1 MLARR
6 QELNT
11 QLQVFIDAF
20 LLAFSLWAG
29 YALRYYST
37 FWFDLSK
44 TIDPQRNYAWL
55 LLVIMPFGPILLDL
69 QGFYQSPL
77 NKTQW
82 KSFVQILR
90 AMIGLSIIVS
100 ACVIFLRQ
108 PLANRS
114 VPLLFI
120 LIGTLVLMVKERIIA
135 EHLRRKAMRGE
146 RREPVLLAGSP
157 QDIAALEQSFTPE
170 QKLLIDVVAKI
181 DIDQQPI
188 SDLVEAMHRHSV
200 ARVIF
205 AASHAQLSRV
215 EEAIGAC
222 EIEGV
227 PAWLVADFIRT
238 SIAKPDFDAFGGRP
252 MLVFR
257 STPEVSWTLFIKEW
271 IIDRPVALIL
281 LVAMAIPMAIA
292 ALIIRVTSHGAVI
305 FRQRRAGRFGKPFV
319 MYKFRSMADDAEMRR
334 AELEPFNQMHGPVF
348 KVESDPRVTP
358 FGRWLRRTSFDELP
372 QLVNVLM
379 GDMSLVGPRPLPLYE
394 VEKFENTAQ
403 RRRLSV
409 KPGLTCLWQIS
420 GRNQVRDFGDWVRL
434 DLDYI
439 DRWSLALDF
448 KILLRTIPA
457 VIMGLGAK

>member
-11 QLQVFIDAF
+11 QLQVLIDAF
-20 LLAFSLWAG
+20 LLALSLWAA

-37 FWFDLSK
+37 LWFNLSK
-44 TIDPQRNYAWL
+44 SVDPQSNYAWL
-55 LLVIMPFGPILLDL
+55 LIPIMAFGPILLDL

-77 NKTQW
+77 NKTKW
-82 KSFVQILR
+82 RSIMQIAR

-100 ACVIFLRQ
+100 GCVIFLRL
-108 PLANRS
+108 PLANRT

-120 LIGTLVLMVKERIIA
+120 LIGTVVLLAKERLIA
-135 EHLRRKAMRGE
+135 ARLRRRAVRGVQ
-146 RREPVLLAGSP
+146 REPVLLAGLP
-157 QDIAALEQSFTPE
+157 QDLAALERSFTTE
-170 QKLLIDVVAKI
+170 QRLLIDVVGRI
-181 DIDQQPI
+181 DIEQQPI
-188 SDLVEAMHRHSV
+188 SDLVEAMHRHAVS
-200 ARVIF
+200 RVIF
-205 AASHAQLSRV
+205 AAGHSQLNRV
-215 EEAIGAC
+215 EEAISAC
-222 EIEGV
+222 EVEGV

-238 SIAKPDFDAFGGRP
+238 SIAKPDFDAFAGRP

-257 STPEVSWTLFIKEW
+257 STPEVSWALLIKDVF
-271 IIDRPVALIL
+271 DRVVALIVL
-281 LVAMAIPMAIA
+281 LVMAIPMAIA
-292 ALIIRVTSHGAVI
+292 ALIIRITSPWPVI
-305 FRQRRAGRFGKPFV
+305 FRQRRAGKYGKAFV
-319 MYKFRSMADDAEMRR
+319 MYKFRSMTDDAEMRR
-334 AELEPFNQMHGPVF
+334 AELEPFNQMSGPVF
-348 KVESDPRVTP
+348 KVESDPRITR
-358 FGRWLRRTSFDELP
+358 FGGWLRRTSFDELP
-372 QLVNVLM
+372 QLLNVLM

-420 GRNQVRDFGDWVRL
+420 GRNQVRDFQDWVRL

>member
-11 QLQVFIDAF
+11 QLQVLIDAF
-20 LLAFSLWAG
+20 LLALSLWAA
-29 YALRYYST
+29 YVLRYYST
-37 FWFDLSK
+37 YWFNLSN
-44 TIDPQRNYAWL
+44 TVDPQSNYAWL
-55 LLVIMPFGPILLDL
+55 LVPIMAFGPILLDL

-77 NKTQW
+77 NKTKW
-82 KSFVQILR
+82 RSIVQIVR

-100 ACVIFLRQ
+100 ASVIFLRF
-108 PLANRS
+108 PLSNRT

-120 LIGTLVLMVKERIIA
+120 LIGTIVLLMKERLMA
-135 EHLRRKAMRGE
+135 AHLRRKAVRGE
-146 RREPVLLAGSP
+146 QREPVLLAGLP
-157 QDIAALEQSFTPE
+157 QDLAALERSFTPE
-170 QKLLIDVVAKI
+170 QRLLIDVVGRI
-181 DIDQQPI
+181 DIERQPI
-188 SDLVEAMHRHSV
+188 SDLVEAMHKHAVS
-200 ARVIF
+200 RVIF
-205 AASHAQLSRV
+205 AAGHSQLNRV
-215 EEAIGAC
+215 EEAVSAC
-222 EIEGV
+222 EVEGV

-238 SIAKPDFDAFGGRP
+238 SIAKPDFDAFAGRP

-257 STPEVSWTLFIKEW
+257 STPEVSWALLIKDVF
-271 IIDRPVALIL
+271 DRVVALIAL
-281 LVAMAIPMAIA
+281 LLMTIPMAITA
-292 ALIIRVTSHGAVI
+292 VVIRITSPGPII
-305 FRQRRAGRFGKPFV
+305 FRQRRAGKHGKPFV
-319 MYKFRSMADDAEMRR
+319 MYKFRSMSDDAEMRR
-334 AELEPFNQMHGPVF
+334 AELEPFNQMSGPVF
-348 KVESDPRVTP
+348 KVESDPRITR

-420 GRNQVRDFGDWVRL
+420 GRNQVRDFRDWVRL

-457 VIMGLGAK
+457 VILGLGAK

>member
-11 QLQVFIDAF
+11 QLQVLIDGF
-20 LLAFSLWAG
+20 VLALSLWA
-29 YALRYYST
+29 AWLLRYYST
-37 FWFDLSK
+37 FWFNLRD
-44 TIDPQRNYAWL
+44 TVDAQQNYAWL
-55 LLVIMPFGPILLDL
+55 LIPIMVFGPILLDL

-77 NKTQW
+77 NKTKW
-82 KSFVQILR
+82 RSIVQIVR

-100 ACVIFLRQ
+100 ACVIFLRL

-120 LIGTLVLMVKERIIA
+120 LIGTIVLLAKERLIA
-135 EHLRRKAMRGE
+135 AHLRRRAVRGVQ
-146 RREPVLLAGSP
+146 REPVLLAGLP
-157 QDIAALEQSFTPE
+157 QDLASFERSFTQE
-170 QKLLIDVVAKI
+170 QRLLIDVVGRI
-181 DIDQQPI
+181 DIERQPI
-188 SDLVEAMHRHSV
+188 SDLVEAMHRYAVS
-200 ARVIF
+200 RVIF
-205 AASHAQLSRV
+205 AAGHSQLNRV
-215 EEAIGAC
+215 EQAISAC
-222 EIEGV
+222 EVEGV
-227 PAWLVADFIRT
+227 PAWLVADFIQT
-238 SIAKPDFDAFGGRP
+238 SIAKPDFDAFAGRP

-257 STPEVSWTLFIKEW
+257 STPEVSWALLIKDVF
-271 IIDRPVALIL
+271 DRVLAFVAL
-281 LVAMAIPMAIA
+281 LVMAIPMAVV
-292 ALIIRVTSHGAVI
+292 ALIIRISSNGPVI

-319 MYKFRSMADDAEMRR
+319 MYKFRSMTDDAEMRR
-334 AELEPFNQMHGPVF
+334 AELEPFNQMSGPVF
-348 KVESDPRVTP
+348 KVESDPRITP

-372 QLVNVLM
+372 QLWNVLM

-420 GRNQVRDFGDWVRL
+420 GRNQVRDFHDWVKL

-439 DRWSLALDF
+439 DHWSLALDF

-457 VIMGLGAK
+457 VVLGLGAK

>member
-20 LLAFSLWAG
+20 LLALSLWAA
-29 YALRYYST
+29 YVLRYYGT
-37 FWFDLSK
+37 FWFNLSNQ
-44 TIDPQRNYAWL
+44 IDPQRNYAWL
-55 LLVIMPFGPILLDL
+55 LIVIMPFGPILLDM

-82 KSFVQILR
+82 KSVIQIGR
-90 AMIGLSIIVS
+90 AMIGLSISVS
-100 ACVIFLRQ
+100 ACDIFLRL
-108 PLANRS
+108 PLASRS

-120 LIGTLVLMVKERIIA
+120 LNGTLVLLAKERLIA
-135 EHLRRKAMRGE
+135 RHLRRKAMRGE
-146 RREPVLLAGSP
+146 LREPVLLAGLP
-157 QDIAALEQSFTPE
+157 QDIAALEQSFTAE
-170 QKLLIDVVAKI
+170 QQLLINVVGRI
-181 DIDQQPI
+181 DIDRQPI
-188 SDLVEAMHRHSV
+188 SDLIEAMHRHAV

-205 AASHAQLSRV
+205 AAGHSQLNRV
-215 EEAIGAC
+215 EQAIGAC

-227 PAWLVADFIRT
+227 PAWLVADFIQT
-238 SIAKPDFDAFGGRP
+238 SIAKPDFDAFAGRP

-257 STPEVSWTLFIKEW
+257 STPEVSWALLVKG
-271 IIDRPVALIL
+271 IIDRVGAFIAL
-281 LVAMAIPMAIA
+281 VTCAIPMGIV
-292 ALIIRVTSHGAVI
+292 ALLIRITSKGPVI
-305 FRQRRAGRFGKPFV
+305 FRQHRAGRFGKPFV
-319 MYKFRSMADDAEMRR
+319 MYKFRSMTDDAEMRR
-334 AELEPFNQMHGPVF
+334 MELEPFNQMQGPVF
-348 KVESDPRVTP
+348 KVESDPRITP
-358 FGRWLRRTSFDELP
+358 LGRWLRRTSFDELP

-379 GDMSLVGPRPLPLYE
+379 GDMSLVGPRPLPVYE

-420 GRNQVRDFGDWVRL
+420 GRNTVRDFRDWVRL

-439 DRWSLALDF
+439 DRWSLALDL

>member
-20 LLAFSLWAG
+20 LLALSLWAA
-29 YALRYYST
+29 YVLRYFST
-37 FWFDLSK
+37 FWFNLSNQ
-44 TIDPQRNYAWL
+44 IDPQRNYAWL
-55 LLVIMPFGPILLDL
+55 LIVIMPFGPILLDV

-77 NKTQW
+77 NKTRW
-82 KSFVQILR
+82 KSVMQIGR

-100 ACVIFLRQ
+100 ACVIFLRL
-108 PLANRS
+108 PLASRS

-120 LIGTLVLMVKERIIA
+120 LISTVVLLLKERLIA
-135 EHLRRKAMRGE
+135 GHLRRKAMRGE
-146 RREPVLLAGSP
+146 LREPVLLAGLP
-157 QDIAALEQSFTPE
+157 QDIAALEQSFTAE
-170 QKLLIDVVAKI
+170 QQLLMNVVARV
-181 DIDQQPI
+181 DIDRQPI
-188 SDLVEAMHRHSV
+188 SDLIEAMHRHAV

-205 AASHAQLSRV
+205 AAGHSQLNRV
-215 EEAIGAC
+215 EQAIGAC

-227 PAWLVADFIRT
+227 PAWLVADFIQT
-238 SIAKPDFDAFGGRP
+238 SIAKPDFDAFAGRP

-257 STPEVSWTLFIKEW
+257 STPEVSWALLVKG
-271 IIDRPVALIL
+271 IIDRVGAFIALVIC
-281 LVAMAIPMAIA
+281 AIPMGVV
-292 ALIIRVTSHGAVI
+292 ALLIRITSKGPVI

-319 MYKFRSMADDAEMRR
+319 MYKFRSMTDDAEMRR
-334 AELEPFNQMHGPVF
+334 MELEPFNQMQGPVF
-348 KVESDPRVTP
+348 KVESDPRITP
-358 FGRWLRRTSFDELP
+358 LGRWLRRTSFDELP

-379 GDMSLVGPRPLPLYE
+379 GDMSLVGPRPLPVYE

-420 GRNQVRDFGDWVRL
+420 GRNTVRDFRDWVRL

-439 DRWSLALDF
+439 DRWSLALDL

>member
-11 QLQVFIDAF
+11 QLQVLIDAF
-20 LLAFSLWAG
+20 LLALSLWAA

-37 FWFDLSK
+37 LWFNLSNSV
-44 TIDPQRNYAWL
+44 DPQSNYAWL
-55 LLVIMPFGPILLDL
+55 LIPIMAFGPILLDL

-77 NKTQW
+77 NKTKW
-82 KSFVQILR
+82 RSIMQIVR

-100 ACVIFLRQ
+100 GCVIFLRL
-108 PLANRS
+108 PLANRT

-120 LIGTLVLMVKERIIA
+120 LIGTVVLLVKERLIA
-135 EHLRRKAMRGE
+135 ARLRRRAVRGVQ
-146 RREPVLLAGSP
+146 REPVLLAGLP
-157 QDIAALEQSFTPE
+157 QDLAALERSFTTE
-170 QKLLIDVVAKI
+170 QRLLIDVVGRI
-181 DIDQQPI
+181 DIEQQPI
-188 SDLVEAMHRHSV
+188 SHLVEAMHRHAVS
-200 ARVIF
+200 RVIF
-205 AASHAQLSRV
+205 AAGHSQLNRV
-215 EEAIGAC
+215 EEAISAC
-222 EIEGV
+222 EVEGV

-238 SIAKPDFDAFGGRP
+238 SIAKPDFDAFAGRP

-257 STPEVSWTLFIKEW
+257 STPEVSWALLIKDVF
-271 IIDRPVALIL
+271 DRVVALIVL
-281 LVAMAIPMAIA
+281 LVMAIPMAIA
-292 ALIIRVTSHGAVI
+292 ALIIRITSLGPVI
-305 FRQRRAGRFGKPFV
+305 FRQHRAGKYGKPFV
-319 MYKFRSMADDAEMRR
+319 MYKFRSMTDDAEMRR
-334 AELEPFNQMHGPVF
+334 AELEPFNQMSGPVF
-348 KVESDPRVTP
+348 KVESDPRITR
-358 FGRWLRRTSFDELP
+358 FGGWLRRTSFDELP
-372 QLVNVLM
+372 QLLNVLM

-420 GRNQVRDFGDWVRL
+420 GRNQVRDFRDWVRL

>member
-11 QLQVFIDAF
+11 QLQQLIDAF
-20 LLAFSLWAG
+20 LLALSLWAA

-37 FWFDLSK
+37 FWFDLSRA
-44 TIDPQRNYAWL
+44 IDPQRNYAWL
-55 LLVIMPFGPILLDL
+55 LVVIMPFGPILLDL

-82 KSFVQILR
+82 KSIMQIVQ

-100 ACVIFLRQ
+100 GCVIFLRL
-108 PLANRS
+108 PLASRS
-114 VPLLFI
+114 VPLLFM
-120 LIGTLVLMVKERIIA
+120 LIATLVLLAKERVIA
-135 EHLRRKAMRGE
+135 GHLRRKAMRGE
-146 RREPVLLAGSP
+146 RREQVLLAGLP
-157 QDIAALEQSFTPE
+157 QDIATLEQSFAPE
-170 QKLLIDVVAKI
+170 QKLLLDVVARI
-181 DIDQQPI
+181 DIEKQPI
-188 SDLVEAMHRHSV
+188 ADLVEAMHRHAV
-200 ARVIF
+200 TRVIF
-205 AASHAQLSRV
+205 AAGHSQLNRV
-215 EEAIGAC
+215 EQAISAC

-227 PAWLVADFIRT
+227 PAWLVADFIQT
-238 SIAKPDFDAFGGRP
+238 SIAKPDFDAFAGRP

-257 STPEVSWTLFIKEW
+257 STPEVSWALFVKAV
-271 IIDRPVALIL
+271 IDRVGAFVALVI
-281 LVAMAIPMAIA
+281 MAIPMAIA
-292 ALIIRVTSHGAVI
+292 AMIIRITSNGPAI

-319 MYKFRSMADDAEMRR
+319 MYKFRSMTDDAEMRR
-334 AELEPFNQMHGPVF
+334 AELEPFNQMQGPVF
-348 KVESDPRVTP
+348 KVESDPRITP
-358 FGRWLRRTSFDELP
+358 FGHWLRRTSFDELP

-420 GRNQVRDFGDWVRL
+420 GRNQVRDFRDWVRL

-439 DRWSLALDF
+439 DRWSLGLDF

-457 VIMGLGAK
+457 VIVGLGAK

>member
-20 LLAFSLWAG
+20 LLALSLWAA
-29 YALRYYST
+29 YVLRYFST
-37 FWFDLSK
+37 FWFNLSNQ
-44 TIDPQRNYAWL
+44 IDPQRNYAWL
-55 LLVIMPFGPILLDL
+55 LIVIMPFGPILLDV

-77 NKTQW
+77 NKTRW
-82 KSFVQILR
+82 KSVMQIGR

-100 ACVIFLRQ
+100 ACVIFLRL
-108 PLANRS
+108 PLASRS

-120 LIGTLVLMVKERIIA
+120 LIGTLVLLAKERLIA
-135 EHLRRKAMRGE
+135 RHLRRKAMRGE
-146 RREPVLLAGSP
+146 LREPVLLAGLP
-157 QDIAALEQSFTPE
+157 QDIAALEQSFTAE
-170 QKLLIDVVAKI
+170 QQLLMNVVGRV
-181 DIDQQPI
+181 DIDRQPI
-188 SDLVEAMHRHSV
+188 SDLIEAMHRHAV

-205 AASHAQLSRV
+205 AAGHSQLNRV
-215 EEAIGAC
+215 EQAIGAC

-227 PAWLVADFIRT
+227 PAWLVADFIQT
-238 SIAKPDFDAFGGRP
+238 SIAKPDFDAFAGRP

-257 STPEVSWTLFIKEW
+257 STPEVSWALLVKG
-271 IIDRPVALIL
+271 IIDRVGAFIALVIC
-281 LVAMAIPMAIA
+281 AIPMGIV
-292 ALIIRVTSHGAVI
+292 ALLIRITSKGPVI
-305 FRQRRAGRFGKPFV
+305 FRQHRAGRFGKPFV
-319 MYKFRSMADDAEMRR
+319 MYKFRSMTDDAEMRR
-334 AELEPFNQMHGPVF
+334 MELEPFNQMQGPVF
-348 KVESDPRVTP
+348 KVESDPRITP
-358 FGRWLRRTSFDELP
+358 LGRWLRRTSFDELP

-379 GDMSLVGPRPLPLYE
+379 GDMSLVGPRPLPVYE

-420 GRNQVRDFGDWVRL
+420 GRNTVRDFRDWVRL

-439 DRWSLALDF
+439 DRWSLALDL